1 MKTCNELGS
10 YQGSCC
16 CNCKYQIEVMKHPW
30 NKGGA
35 RGRIT
40 EQLGWVCSNPLDVE
54 DGRVIF
60 FDREHSMCELH
71 TPKDDEEKQ

>member
-1 MKTCNELGS
+1 
-10 YQGSCC
+10 
-16 CNCKYQIEVMKHPW
+16 MKHPW